1 MSTRIPRVSVLLP
14 ARDAEATLAVCL
26 RSLQRQTLRDWECVL
41 VEDASRDG
49 TGALARAI
57 AGRDPRIRVLPT
69 RGLGIVAA
77 LRAGLRACRAPLVA
91 RMDADDWM
99 HRERLAA
106 QCGALDAEPDLA
118 AVGCHV
124 RLFPRRSLSEGARAY
139 ERWLNAVD
147 SATAVR
153 REAFVECPIAHPSL
167 LIRRPLLAGYGYRD
181 VAWAEDYDLVLRLL
195 ADGRRLGVVPRRLLG
210 WRHAEPRLSRSDPRY
225 GLDRFTACKAH
236 HLARGFL
243 ADGEDY
249 TLWGYGDTGR
259 TLRKA
264 LAEHGKRPAH
274 IVELHPGRLGQTIHG
289 APVVGPDALPTL
301 PRRPLVVSV
310 AGAEPRAQIRTA
322 LARMGF
328 EELRDFVVAA

>member
-1 MSTRIPRVSVLLP
+1 MSPPIPRVSVLLP
-14 ARDAEATLAVCL
+14 ARDAEATLGACL
-26 RSLQRQTLRDWECVL
+26 RSLQRQTLRNWECVL
-41 VEDASRDG
+41 VEDGSRDG
-49 TGALARAI
+49 TGALAQAMAR
-57 AGRDPRIRVLPT
+57 RDPRIRVLPT
-69 RGLGIVAA
+69 RGLGIVGA
-77 LRAGLRACRAPLVA
+77 LRAGLRDCRAPLVA

-106 QCGALDAEPDLA
+106 QCGALEAEPDLA

-124 RLFPRRSLSEGARAY
+124 RLFPRTGLGEGARAY

-147 SATAVR
+147 SAAAVR

-167 LIRRPLLAGYGYRD
+167 LIQRPLLVTYGYQD

-210 WRHAEPRLSRSDPRY
+210 WRQAGARLSRSDPRY
-225 GLDRFTACKAH
+225 GLDRFAACKAH

-243 ADGEDY
+243 ANAPDY

-289 APVVGPDALPTL
+289 APVVAPDALPSL

-310 AGAEPRAQIRTA
+310 AGAGPRGKIRAA
-322 LARMGF
+322 LAAMGF
-328 EELRDFVVAA
+328 EEERDFIVAA